1 MEWSERAGGVNGGC
15 RYTLWEYL
23 TLWVIWC
30 RDGWVGIRREVCE
43 LFILGRDQ
51 FVEKLD
57 AAQVTF
63 DGPDLEALYPI
74 EVIERRENSGNSRL

>member
-1 MEWSERAGGVNGGC
+1 M
-15 RYTLWEYL
+15 
-23 TLWVIWC
+23 
-30 RDGWVGIRREVCE
+30 
-43 LFILGRDQ
+43 
-51 FVEKLD
+51 EKLD